1 MNIPMETKIVYLL
14 PTDDQAPCIFRKGA
28 TYIIPEYQRDYSW
41 GEKQI
46 EDFMSSVRRTLEG
59 EAVFMGT
66 VQFARDSERSNEFHV
81 IDGQQRLT
89 SFLLLL
95 RIIDQ
100 LLDSNIIAR
109 NGVALQVKNSNFG
122 GVELSRVLS
131 LPYQEISA
139 VVNSK
144 KARAEFEKSKGT
156 YEKNLCYIKAA
167 VEEILSDCAD
177 RTAAVQHLL
186 DSVINRIYFVELATT
201 GMPLPQVVGIFNTI
215 NTTGLDLNCADLFKL
230 QYYEFLKYYYP
241 EGGNWMTEISSCY
254 ETAKESGIKMSHV
267 LDVYKHCIVAKFNL
281 KYEML
286 SKTNE
291 SFFDAILSVSKP
303 NAKIDPSDKIFR
315 FDGFKRL
322 LSLYTELEQERRKEG
337 SRLVQIAKY
346 DELLAVEMIS
356 LTRYSRY
363 WTLPYVDAFFRCS
376 EKDTAEQR
384 AHNLRH
390 SLKNAVAAAKYFI
403 VCSVNFDKV
412 IKPVHTFICNH
423 VLTMLPAG
431 NNPLELIR
439 SRISDAPY
447 EDWTDKKK
455 WNTRKFVE
463 RIQNDLCENGTRCF
477 VVCTL
482 SALLDEKDAGTDPST
497 VRNLLFNWDAFKYDI
512 EHIYARS
519 RFQKKDKADA
529 SVYNS
534 IGNLVALD
542 RNINRGVKD
551 NEVLYKVQFYANSK
565 LAAAKAIGKKSIEEY
580 NSNWDLAQI
589 QIRAKEQTQRLC
601 DYLGLE

>member
-1 MNIPMETKIVYLL
+1 METKIVYLL
-14 PTDDQAPCIFRKGA
+14 PKDDQTPCIFRKGT

-46 EDFMSSVRRTLEG
+46 EDFMSSISRTLEG

-66 VQFARDSERSNEFHV
+66 VQFARDTEGSNEFHI

-89 SFLLLL
+89 TFLLLL

-100 LLDSNIIAR
+100 LLDSNIIAS
-109 NGVALQVKNSNFG
+109 NGVALQVRNSNFG
-122 GVELSRVLS
+122 GNELSRILS
-131 LPYQEISA
+131 VPYQEIPA

-144 KARAEFEKSKGT
+144 KAKTEFEKSKGT

-167 VEEILSDCAD
+167 VEEILSDSAD
-177 RTAAVQHLL
+177 RTAAVQHLM
-186 DSVINRIYFVELATT
+186 DSVINRIYFVELTTT

-230 QYYEFLKYYYP
+230 QYYEFLKYHYP
-241 EGGNWMTEISSCY
+241 DGGNWMTEINNCY

-267 LDVYKHCIVAKFNL
+267 LDVYKHCIVARFDL

-286 SKTNE
+286 SKANE
-291 SFFDAILSVSKP
+291 SFFDSVLSITKP
-303 NAKIDPSDKIFR
+303 NAKIDPSDSIFW
-315 FDGFKRL
+315 FDEFKRL
-322 LSLYTELEQERRKEG
+322 LSLYIELEQARRNEN
-337 SRLVQIAKY
+337 SLLAQIAKH
-346 DELLAVEMIS
+346 DELLAVEIIS

-363 WTLPYVDAFFRCS
+363 WTLPFVDAFFRCS
-376 EKDTAEQR
+376 EKDTANQR
-384 AHNLRH
+384 ASNLHH
-390 SLKNAVAAAKYFI
+390 SLQNAVAAAKYFI

-412 IKPVHTFICNH
+412 IKPVHTFICNY
-423 VLTMLPAG
+423 VLTKLYESDSQPA
-431 NNPLELIR
+431 LIR
-439 SRISDAPY
+439 SYVSNTPDDVWKDA
-447 EDWTDKKK
+447 EKL
-455 WNTRKFVE
+455 NVQKFVE
-463 RIQNDLCENGTRCF
+463 RIQNNLCENGRRCF
-477 VVCTL
+477 IVCTL
-482 SALLDEKDAGTDPST
+482 SALLDENDAGTDLST

-519 RFQKKDKADA
+519 RFLNEDGANT
-529 SVYNS
+529 SIYNS

-542 RNINRGVKD
+542 RDINRRIKD
-551 NEVLYKVQFYANSK
+551 CYAKEKAQAYAGSK
-565 LAAAKAIGKKSIEEY
+565 LAAAKAIGKKIAEEHITQ
-580 NSNWDLAQI
+580 WEITQI